1 MVGNEEN
8 KKKVDIADLTTKNS
22 FDEVENP
29 PAKMKYIFLLETQRS
44 PTKRV
49 LLYKLLSARVDTAA
63 IPPLLTDYPK
73 PFHYPLISSISS
85 DMIGLDFSSLLPDDA
100 EYYPPVFLDN
110 LT

>member
-29 PAKMKYIFLLETQRS
+29 PAKMKYILLLETQRS

-73 PFHYPLISSISS
+73 PFHLSSNIQH
-85 DMIGLDFSSLLPDDA
+85 
-100 EYYPPVFLDN
+100 FLRYDRFGF
-110 LT
+110 LFTTPR